1 MDINYVRPIAASYH
15 LLDASLGIALRPA
28 SGYRRQAAQPGHP
41 PCRRTICSAIPR
53 GSRSSHGNQAEVT
66 SRPNLGHGQAL
77 ELTHPFSKDK
87 KTK

>member
-15 LLDASLGIALRPA
+15 LLDASFSAVVRTA

-41 PCRRTICSAIPR
+41 PRRRTICSAIPR
-53 GSRSSHGNQAEVT
+53 GDRSAHRNQAAFT
-66 SRPNLGHGQAL
+66 SRPTLGHGQAP

-87 KTK
+87 NTK